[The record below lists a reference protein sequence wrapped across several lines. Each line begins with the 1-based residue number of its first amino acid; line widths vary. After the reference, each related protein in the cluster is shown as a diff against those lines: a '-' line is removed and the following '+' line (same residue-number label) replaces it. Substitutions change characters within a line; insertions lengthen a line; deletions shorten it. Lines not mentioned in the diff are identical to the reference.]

1 MDTVGCCLLYLTSD
15 SNLYLASSW
24 VLGHLVSGLF
34 AGFLNDAIGRKKS
47 LLIDTVVFFVGFL
60 LLAVGN
66 STAILIVGRILLGY
80 PLVSQA
86 SHFKWHVR

>member
-1 MDTVGCCLLYLTSD
+1 M
-15 SNLYLASSW
+15 
-24 VLGHLVSGLF
+24 SGLF

-66 STAILIVGRILLGY
+66 STAVLIVGRILLGY

-86 SHFKWHVR
+86 SHFKWHVIGVTSSM

>member
-1 MDTVGCCLLYLTSD
+1 MDTVGYCLLYLTSD

-66 STAILIVGRILLGY
+66 STAVLIVGRILLGY